1 LQSSITWEIL
11 AYLIASLLE
20 RSANHLCCK
29 CLIGKKQ
36 VMLNKI
42 TAYHQLGKMVIIE
55 IEWMWSEYCSQE
67 WSIMHELQIS
77 WVEFVDPV
85 SYPVLSVSWIF
96 LPSVYYLIALRLKES
111 VSEEQIAK
119 FYLFL
124 TPFLKYS
131 LSMSLSDIVIP
142 KDCVTLWKLHT
153 FPLKMVL

>member
-1 LQSSITWEIL
+1 MQSSIIWEIL

-55 IEWMWSEYCSQE
+55 IEWMWSEYRSWE
-67 WSIMHELQIS
+67 WSIMRELQMS
-77 WVEFVDPV
+77 WIEFVDAV

-111 VSEEQIAK
+111 VSGEQIAK
-119 FYLFL
+119 FYYLFL

-131 LSMSLSDIVIP
+131 LSVCLSDIVIP
-142 KDCVTLWKLHT
+142 KDCVTPCESYTPFL
-153 FPLKMVL
+153 